1 MSSGI
6 PDPVLRNRAWLMA
19 ALVFGAMLVVPFLG
33 WLILPAPPA
42 ISIPTVAAA
51 TEEPAPRPA
60 RKPIE
65 STPAPARTSAPEPV
79 ASAGVVHGRVIGP
92 DRAPIMRAW
101 IGCADKDVNTVT
113 EPDGSFDLPG
123 EADGCSAIARK
134 PGFGAS
140 QPVTLRSNNDRAN
153 TLTLRAG
160 GRIEGSVVDEQGAPI
175 PKFMLAVEKFIG
187 SDGDDEGSNG
197 RARTVENEKGEFTME
212 NATPGK
218 YVLSVSVEGRPPA
231 RSNLFD
237 VESGRAATGVRIT
250 VAKGAA
256 LKGTITDAATRKAIA
271 GARVELDSVTSSGVS
286 SIPSVTTDE
295 SGAYALEGA
304 PTGGPFSIRVT
315 KGGYRTRI
323 VSGLSARGATP
334 MTADVQLVVKGEGS
348 GESEFGGIGAIL
360 GPNPDSLGAVVL
372 ATTKDG
378 PAERAGLTRMDR
390 IVRIDSAPAESL
402 TLMDCIQRLRGEP
415 GTKVAIW
422 VKRGEQ
428 ELQFNVTRETVVR

>member
-1 MSSGI
+1 MSSGTTE
-6 PDPVLRNRAWLMA
+6 PVLRNRAWLMA

-33 WLILPAPPA
+33 WLILPAPPTIA
-42 ISIPTVAAA
+42 IPTASAAA
-51 TEEPAPRPA
+51 EEPAARPA
-60 RKPIE
+60 RKPVD
-65 STPAPARTSAPEPV
+65 SAPSPARTSAPTPV
-79 ASAGVVHGRVIGP
+79 ASAGTVHGRVIGP
-92 DRAPIMRAW
+92 DRSPVMRAW
-101 IGCADKDVNTVT
+101 IGCTDKDVSTVT

-140 QPVTLRSNNDRAN
+140 QPVTLRSSNERAN

-212 NATPGK
+212 SATPGK

-231 RSNLFD
+231 RSSLFE
-237 VESGRAATGVRIT
+237 VESGRPVTGIQIT
-250 VAKGAA
+250 VTKGAA
-256 LKGTITDAATRKAIA
+256 LTGTITDAATRKPIA

-286 SIPSVTTDE
+286 SIPSVTTDD
-295 SGAYALEGA
+295 SGAYTLEGA
-304 PTGGPFSIRVT
+304 PTSGPFSIRVT
-315 KGGYRTRI
+315 KDGYRTRI

-334 MTADVQLVVKGEGS
+334 MTADVQLVVKGEG
-348 GESEFGGIGAIL
+348 GGDSEFGGIGAIL
-360 GPNPDSLGAVVL
+360 GPIPDSLGAVIL

-390 IVRIDSAPAESL
+390 ILRIDSTPAEGL

-415 GTKVAIW
+415 GTKVAVW

-428 ELQFNVTRETVVR
+428 ELQFTVTRETVVR